1 MKMTITEMILDII
14 TRLVDCDDCYFRTIS
29 NGIYDVEMNDFE
41 GFNDD
46 GSEEYRDFAND
57 DLVDTLFD
65 VLDALSTE
73 KVTHWSGHVTY
84 TVDGHTFDITWS
96 SNEI

>member
-14 TRLVDCDDCYFRTIS
+14 TRLVDCGDCYFHETT

-41 GFNDD
+41 GFGDD
-46 GSEEYRDFAND
+46 WSEEYRDFAND

-65 VLDALSTE
+65 VLDTLSTD
-73 KVTHWSGHVTY
+73 KDIHWRGHVTY
-84 TVDGHTFDITWS
+84 TVDGHIFDITWS
-96 SNEI
+96 SNDI

>member
-14 TRLVDCDDCYFRTIS
+14 TRLVDCDDCYFRTTS

-41 GFNDD
+41 GFGDD

-57 DLVDTLFD
+57 DLVDALFD
-65 VLDALSTE
+65 ILDSVSTE
-73 KVTHWSGHVTY
+73 KITHWSGHVTY